1 MYIKCLYSY
10 GKFRLSEQPSL
21 PSIGVHTPAS
31 TEQDHERIGHLKN
44 GWSKMDD
51 CIDARR
57 IGLFTLTF
65 SSSPSF
71 FCSLS
76 RPPVVS
82 VQFFP
87 RLNITPAKVG
97 SV

>member
-44 GWSKMDD
+44 GWSKMDMT
-51 CIDARR
+51 ALMQ
-57 IGLFTLTF
+57 GE
-65 SSSPSF
+65 
-71 FCSLS
+71 
-76 RPPVVS
+76 
-82 VQFFP
+82 
-87 RLNITPAKVG
+87 
-97 SV
+97 